1 MNKICFPAVWTHPL
15 SKALTKPFIKTPLA
29 EVLTTALSDMRL
41 LKDLHTYLAQVILG
55 WIRYQQVRRVIDDT
69 FITRLL
75 VAGLRD
81 GAGAREGRRRK
92 GTSIALFLSSS
103 HTGS

>member
-41 LKDLHTYLAQVILG
+41 LKDLHTYLA
-55 WIRYQQVRRVIDDT
+55 
-69 FITRLL
+69 
-75 VAGLRD
+75 
-81 GAGAREGRRRK
+81 
-92 GTSIALFLSSS
+92 
-103 HTGS
+103 